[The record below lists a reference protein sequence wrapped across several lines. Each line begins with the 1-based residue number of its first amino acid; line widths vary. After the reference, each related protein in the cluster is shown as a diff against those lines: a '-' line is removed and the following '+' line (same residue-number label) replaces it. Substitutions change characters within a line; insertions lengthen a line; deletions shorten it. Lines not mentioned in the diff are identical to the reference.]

1 MSIFERIFGSYDSG
15 ARQMPRRMPSVPEI
29 EHDDGSFNTTI
40 KLGSCQMPQ
49 IKPSLPDPE
58 QD

>member
-1 MSIFERIFGSYDSG
+1 MSIFERLFGSYDSG

-29 EHDDGSFNTTI
+29 EYDDDFHTTI
-40 KLGSCQMPQ
+40 RLGVCQMPR
-49 IKPSLPDPE
+49 IKPSPPDPR